1 MTQDKVKIFFDRPD
15 YLKNS
20 SDRIAIRSQIVKQF
34 LGERSG
40 VKILDIGCGDG
51 SLSLPLLNESNHI
64 TLVDI
69 SDQMIAQARK
79 NIPAPLIQNV
89 ALINGSFELVS
100 EDSRFDIILCVGVIA
115 HVPNVELLWRKIAA
129 ALKPGGLLIIET
141 TPNPYPIGKLLF
153 PYYFI
158 RNRLSGRSARYSKNR
173 VKVPNLLESAKGIG
187 LELLN
192 SARYSFP
199 LPGMTH
205 WSHEAKMRYTL
216 FTLNN
221 SFASRFGSEHIFL
234 MQRNV
239 AKANQS

>member
-115 HVPNVELLWRKIAA
+115 HVPNVELLWRKIAT

-173 VKVPNLLESAKGIG
+173 VKVANLLESAKGIG

-192 SARYSFP
+192 STRYSFP